1 MRPGATILLVDD
13 DHDFLAMNRSVLEA
27 RGYRVVAVS
36 SPQAAMERIATAR
49 PDLVVTD
56 LMMKDLD
63 AGFSLSRTVKENP
76 ETASIPVII
85 VTAASSQ
92 RGFDFRPRDAADL
105 AAMKADAFLDKPV
118 TPTALLAK
126 IEELLR

>member
-1 MRPGATILLVDD
+1 MRAGATILLVDD

-118 TPTALLAK
+118 TPAALLAK
-126 IEELLR
+126 IEELLS

>member
-1 MRPGATILLVDD
+1 MKSATILLVDD
-13 DHDFLAMNRSVLEA
+13 DQDFVAMNRSVLEA
-27 RGYRVVAVS
+27 RGYRVLSAVS
-36 SPQAAMERIATAR
+36 PKDAMARLEVER

-56 LMMKDLD
+56 LMMSDLD
-63 AGFSLSRTVKENP
+63 AGFSLSRAVKENP

-92 RGFDFRPRDAADL
+92 RGFDFRPRDSADL

-118 TPTALLAK
+118 SPATLLAK